1 MIQKTITYSCRV
13 CGSAN
18 IIKNGSNRLGQQQY
32 HCKDCGVYR
41 VLESRRE
48 TKKKQKSLV
57 LKAYQERI
65 SLRGLSR
72 LFGIHRLTI
81 ARWIGEHVAAL
92 PTLVSTLL
100 PAQPDDVL
108 EFDEAW
114 SFVRK
119 RRNKRWLW
127 TVMCRR
133 TRQFDDFLYWRCNG
147 KRFRQKIFKSV
158 AFVLGDRSEQSC
170 RRLWDKVPRA

>member
-1 MIQKTITYSCRV
+1 MVPTALVSSNITAKTVACVGFWSP
-13 CGSAN
+13 G
-18 IIKNGSNRLGQQQY
+18 
-32 HCKDCGVYR
+32 
-41 VLESRRE
+41 ERR
-48 TKKKQKSLV
+48 KKEEPLI
-57 LKAYQERI
+57 LRAYQERI
-65 SLRGLSR
+65 SSGGLSR

-133 TRQFDDFLYWRCNG
+133 TRQ
-147 KRFRQKIFKSV
+147 IV
-158 AFVLGDRSEQSC
+158 AFVIGDRSEQSY
-170 RRLWDKVPRA
+170 RRRWDRAPRA